1 MGIPHSERKKK
12 SWCKNTVR
20 CCWSI
25 SHQWDPQ
32 LQLFLADLWR
42 NGSLSCFGVR
52 VWASTLLE
60 MMENKGKTARTITLF
75 RPAAFLLAHVSPACP
90 SSAQHSPESLVKI
103 QHDPR
108 ATGELSVKVL
118 ACSWS
123 HICSLVLM
131 KWTIWTMPDK
141 RCGCSANWW
150 LEFVTSFFFL
160 TWIWAGQT
168 VVPAKA
174 GKLLCL
180 LVKNANS
187 WLVAGRVDIF
197 TMRRNSP

>member
-131 KWTIWTMPDK
+131 KWTMPDK
-141 RCGCSANWW
+141 GCGCSANWW
-150 LEFVTSFFFL
+150 LEFVTSFFFFNL
-160 TWIWAGQT
+160 DLSRTDSGTSQGRKTSVSLGEECKFLIGCW
-168 VVPAKA
+168 K
-174 GKLLCL
+174 
-180 LVKNANS
+180 S
-187 WLVAGRVDIF
+187 WYLHHEEKFPII
-197 TMRRNSP
+197 